1 MLMILFNFP
10 FKDLFLE
17 LPVLGG
23 IFSKHLFKIWVSK
36 LSNFFI
42 ASLHINGLE
51 LCSTP
56 NQALLKCSSFSI
68 IFSFVRVA
76 FSLSSPKLL
85 FSRNI
90 TRKFSL
96 RCFWTFEVEYL
107 GSSFVNHFIAWN
119 RSNLMRTLVANISCN
134 FFRHKQQ
141 FSI

>member
-1 MLMILFNFP
+1 MLMILFNFRC
-10 FKDLFLE
+10 KDLFLE
-17 LPVLGG
+17 VPVLGG
-23 IFSKHLFKIWVSK
+23 IFSKHLFKMWISK
-36 LSNFFI
+36 LSNAFI
-42 ASLHINGLE
+42 ASGHINGLE

-68 IFSFVRVA
+68 IFCFVRVA
-76 FSLSSPKLL
+76 FILSFPKSL

-90 TRKFSL
+90 RRKSFL
-96 RCFWTFEVEYL
+96 HCFRTFEVEYL

>member
-1 MLMILFNFP
+1 MICWWYLTVDVKTLSWKFQFYEEYFP
-10 FKDLFLE
+10 NIL
-17 LPVLGG
+17 
-23 IFSKHLFKIWVSK
+23 SR
-36 LSNFFI
+36 LSNAFI

-51 LCSTP
+51 MRPTP

-119 RSNLMRTLVANISCN
+119 RSNLMRTLLANISCN